1 MSDAT
6 DLPELAE
13 LRARLERIDEALV
26 AGIADRIEVAHE
38 IGRVK
43 QEAGVPLVHPA
54 REAAVVRRAGELARA
69 RGLDDEAVRALF
81 WRLIEMSRRAQE

>member
-1 MSDAT
+1 MVTEPA
-6 DLPELAE
+6 ELAA

-26 AGIADRIEVAHE
+26 AAIDERLQVAHE

-43 QEAGVPLVHPA
+43 QAAGLPLVHPA

-81 WRLIEMSRRAQE
+81 WRLIAMSRRAQEG